1 MQYEKAKKLKPKKFK
16 RLFGVNIETFNLLVK
31 IVKES
36 EKNEKK
42 DEKAQTRGRP
52 PKLKE

>member
-1 MQYEKAKKLKPKKFK
+1 MQYEKAKKLNPKKFK
-16 RLFGVNIETFNLLVK
+16 RLFGVNIETFNFLVK

-36 EKNEKK
+36 EKFEKK
-42 DEKAQTRGRP
+42 SQKSQTRGRP

>member
-16 RLFGVNIETFNLLVK
+16 RLFGVNIETFYLLVK

-36 EKNEKK
+36 DKK
-42 DEKAQTRGRP
+42 ETTYI
-52 PKLKE
+52 